1 VAASGFPDLESLP
14 REQLL
19 AVAHEYMLSGMLG
32 SPSGSPSI
40 AGAGIHP
47 ETSTAI
53 TIDEWM
59 GASPVYTQRT
69 RRLMGIEGHDVPAI
83 MKALQLDMGFV
94 HGFMNVAYKIDPTNP
109 DYGEFW
115 LLHCGA
121 LLMVEPAGEAAVF
134 NMCHTIE
141 DPTFDATALA
151 TNSRARIRPIHRP
164 PREPAD
170 RHPHCHWT
178 IEISEAHEPVGPI
191 PLTERV
197 SALPLATIPN
207 AVTGGAADGLF
218 ADYRGPFRPDFRL
231 NQLTHGAL
239 AAVAREFQM
248 QSHLKAAAHEASIAT
263 RVDKELGKASM
274 DEGWTTPAWV
284 VGERIARAAG
294 IGSGPDAVGAL
305 LALTPVLPPGFD
317 RDVTIDGDRV
327 TITFTPVVDG
337 LLDPEHAGLVGALAR
352 GVTGGVEGTVG
363 AAGCAP
369 VDLAADVDDS
379 RVRMEIAVEEAT
391 SGNEPTTVTLSRMG
405 PMANWSFDLTPA

>member
-1 VAASGFPDLESLP
+1 
-14 REQLL
+14 
-19 AVAHEYMLSGMLG
+19 M
-32 SPSGSPSI
+32 
-40 AGAGIHP
+40 GAGIDP

-59 GASPVYTQRT
+59 GASPVYTGRT

-94 HGFMNVAYKIDPTNP
+94 HGFMNVAYQVDATNP
-109 DYGEFW
+109 NYGEFW

-151 TNSRARIRPIHRP
+151 TNPRARIRPIHRP

-178 IEISEAHEPVGPI
+178 IEISDEHDPVGPI

-197 SALPLATIPN
+197 AALPLAAVPN
-207 AVTGGAADGLF
+207 AVTGGAGDGKF
-218 ADYRGPFRPDFRL
+218 ADYRGEFRPEFRL
-231 NQLTHGAL
+231 NQLTDGAL

-248 QSHLKAAAHEASIAT
+248 QAHLKSAANESSIAT
-263 RVDKELGKASM
+263 RVDADLGKAAM
-274 DEGWTTPAWV
+274 EEGWITPAWV
-284 VGERIARAAG
+284 VGERVARAVG
-294 IGSGPDAVGAL
+294 VGSGPEAAGAL

-317 RDVTIDGDRV
+317 RDVTVDGDRV
-327 TITFTPVVDG
+327 TVTFAPVVDG
-337 LLDPEHAGLVGALAR
+337 LLDPEHPGLVGALAR
-352 GVTGGVEGTVG
+352 GATGGIEGTVG

-369 VDLAADVDDS
+369 VGLTVDVDGS
-379 RVRMEIAVEEAT
+379 SARFEMTLEEAVP
-391 SGNEPTTVTLSRMG
+391 GNEPMTVTMSRMG
-405 PMANWSFDLTPA
+405 PMANWSFDLAPA